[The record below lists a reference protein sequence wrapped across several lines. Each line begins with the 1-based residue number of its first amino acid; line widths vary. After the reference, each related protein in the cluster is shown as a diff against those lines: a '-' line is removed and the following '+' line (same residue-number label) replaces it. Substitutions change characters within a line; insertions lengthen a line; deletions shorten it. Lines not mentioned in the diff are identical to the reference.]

1 MRKILSLFLILLL
14 VLSFGGCTEEPK
26 VIPSIYDVQITSP
39 FDIELVKEEDLK
51 IGLITFGDTGAEA
64 DMVAAIEGFGMSA
77 EQLTVKSQ
85 VPETEES
92 YIAACDLAEAGCKL
106 IIADSPE
113 YEDYIIKAA
122 ALYRD
127 VQFCTIGGK
136 RAKTELVG
144 NYHSVYSTVYEGWY
158 ILGVAAGLKL
168 SRLVE
173 EGALKA
179 DAAKLGFVSEL
190 DDAQSISAYTAYYLG
205 AKSVCEKATM
215 DVKVVPKRAEAEA
228 EAAAK
233 ALIDGG
239 CKVLCYNFVSNT
251 VAQTCADNGAFCTG
265 YNIDSASNNSIIV
278 SLSTSFKYYFNFAIS
293 SFINGSPIPAD
304 YVSTIEEEAFDIS
317 EINENAA
324 AKGTKLYVM
333 DARSKILNGKFSVFD
348 VNSFTCGG
356 EAVST
361 YLADIVY
368 DKEAIGDSEAIA
380 NGCFNESAMRSAPY
394 FDIKIDGINIIK

>member
-1 MRKILSLFLILLL
+1 MRQIISLFLVLLL
-14 VLSFGGCTEEPK
+14 VVSFVGCKEEPK
-26 VIPSIYDVQITSP
+26 VVPSIYDVKITSP
-39 FDIELVKEEDLK
+39 FDIEFVKAEDLK
-51 IGLITFGDTGAEA
+51 IGLITFGETGAEA
-64 DMVAAIEGFGMSA
+64 DLVAAIGDFGMKT

-113 YEDYIIKAA
+113 YEEYMIKAA
-122 ALYRD
+122 SLYRG

-173 EGALKA
+173 EGVLKE
-179 DAAKLGFVSEL
+179 DDAKLGFVSEL

-205 AKSVCEKATM
+205 AKSVCEKVTM
-215 DVKVVPKRAEAEA
+215 DVKVVPKRADNDAQT
-228 EAAAK
+228 AAK

-239 CKVLCYNFVSNT
+239 CRVLGYNFISNT
-251 VAQTCADNGAFCTG
+251 VAQTCADNGVFCTG
-265 YNIDSASNNSIIV
+265 YNLDSTSNDSIIV
-278 SLSTSFKYYFNFAIS
+278 SLFTSFKYYFGFAIS
-293 SFINGSPIPAD
+293 SFINGEAIPTD
-304 YVSTIEEEAFDIS
+304 YVSNIEEEAFDVS

-324 AKGTKLYVM
+324 GKGTKLYIM
-333 DARSKILNGKFSVFD
+333 DARSKILNGNFSVFD
-348 VNSFTCGG
+348 INSFTCGG
-356 EAVST
+356 EAVAS
-361 YLADIVY
+361 YLADVVY
-368 DKEAIGDSEAIA
+368 DKESVGDSEAVA

-394 FDIKIDGINIIK
+394 FDLKIDGINIIK